1 MGIKAFSMPQIKKK
15 KKKKKRKRKKSIEY
29 EAYLHK
35 NGVTY
40 RNAFE
45 HISS

>member
-1 MGIKAFSMPQIKKK
+1 MGIKAFSMPQI
-15 KKKKKRKRKKSIEY
+15 KKKKRKRKKSIEY